1 MLTVRK
7 ADRIVVMDHGR
18 IVATGTHE
26 QLLANSPLYAQLAQ
40 PQFGAFESEPAAD
53 PVTG

>member
-1 MLTVRK
+1 MY
-7 ADRIVVMDHGR
+7 HGR

-40 PQFGAFESEPAAD
+40 PQFGAFEAEPAAD
-53 PVTG
+53 PAKV